1 MERKNGETAFGIRP
15 RDYPRMHGKVKMK
28 HFFKWLRR
36 DRPQQSIASGADQDD
51 VGADVRPDQITE
63 DDNSAESSST
73 RSVLDQADSGIFG
86 TGSLDTEN
94 SEDAKSESDSENTV
108 GVSTLNLE
116 KELWP
121 DDEDIGVDPYNTG
134 RFDSENE

>member
-1 MERKNGETAFGIRP
+1 
-15 RDYPRMHGKVKMK
+15 MK
-28 HFFKWLRR
+28 RFIKWFRR
-36 DRPQQSIASGADQDD
+36 DTPQQSIASEADQDD

-63 DDNSAESSST
+63 DENSAESSST

-94 SEDAKSESDSENTV
+94 SEDAKSESDDEDTV
-108 GVSTLNLE
+108 GVSTIKLE

-121 DDEDIGVDPYNTG
+121 DDDDIGVDPYNTG
-134 RFDSENE
+134 TFDTENK

>member
-1 MERKNGETAFGIRP
+1 
-15 RDYPRMHGKVKMK
+15 MK
-28 HFFKWLRR
+28 RFIKWFRR
-36 DRPQQSIASGADQDD
+36 DTPQQSIASEADQDD

-63 DDNSAESSST
+63 DENSAESSST

-94 SEDAKSESDSENTV
+94 SEDAKSESDDEDTV
-108 GVSTLNLE
+108 GVSTIKLE

-121 DDEDIGVDPYNTG
+121 DDEVGVDPYNTG
-134 RFDSENE
+134 TFDTENK

>member
-1 MERKNGETAFGIRP
+1 MRDRIWNTAQMLSTYYRNVNMTSFLR
-15 RDYPRMHGKVKMK
+15 
-28 HFFKWLRR
+28 WLRR
-36 DRPQQSIASGADQDD
+36 DTRQQSIASEADHGD

-63 DDNSAESSST
+63 DENSAESSST

-86 TGSLDTEN
+86 TGSLDIDK
-94 SEDAKSESDSENTV
+94 SEDAKSEIDDEDTV

-121 DDEDIGVDPYNTG
+121 DDDDIGVDPYNTG
-134 RFDSENE
+134 RIDNENE

>member
-1 MERKNGETAFGIRP
+1 
-15 RDYPRMHGKVKMK
+15 MK
-28 HFFKWLRR
+28 RFLKWLRR
-36 DRPQQSIASGADQDD
+36 DTPQQSIASEADRGD

-63 DDNSAESSST
+63 DENSAESSST

-86 TGSLDTEN
+86 TGSLDIDK
-94 SEDAKSESDSENTV
+94 SEDAKSEIDDEDTV

-121 DDEDIGVDPYNTG
+121 DDDDIGVDPYNTG
-134 RFDSENE
+134 RIDNENE